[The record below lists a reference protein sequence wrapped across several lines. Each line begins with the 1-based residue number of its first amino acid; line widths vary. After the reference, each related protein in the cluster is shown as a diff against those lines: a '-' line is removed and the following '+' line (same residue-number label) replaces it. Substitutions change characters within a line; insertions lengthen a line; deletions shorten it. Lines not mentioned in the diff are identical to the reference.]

1 MLIIFKSDLIDIKE
15 ESRVNSTI
23 EESNEYYA
31 KENRNHQDNLTPTPP
46 PNFISDCFNLTL
58 AYLHYGVGGIF
69 VKYDRVK
76 RQLDQMEQRLKLLN
90 LNIQYLE

>member
-31 KENRNHQDNLTPTPP
+31 KENRNHQV
-46 PNFISDCFNLTL
+46 I
-58 AYLHYGVGGIF
+58 I
-69 VKYDRVK
+69 
-76 RQLDQMEQRLKLLN
+76 
-90 LNIQYLE
+90 